1 MVKSGTPAAAATD
14 CKDRRDGARPTTDS
28 PSDADEKIFAA
39 RRAAATKCGVP
50 FRRRVPAFGH
60 SVGAKMMKPRLRIG
74 TEGCRT

>member
-39 RRAAATKCGVP
+39 ATKCGVP
-50 FRRRVPAFGH
+50 FRRRVPAVGH